1 MITEPNDQEDLNIEG
16 QNIEEEGLP
25 TNALRDYYT
34 QKEAAREPNLIEKEK
49 ENRKIESLQD
59 DPRNQENW
67 GFKGFTKEIQSIL
80 SGGLQD
86 TASSVATF
94 PERAV
99 DMISGEML
107 RERQEKGFYQP
118 EWTPF
123 KSYENPIITK
133 TWWGKLLRGTVHF
146 GTMAVGITAVAGAAG
161 ISAPASLTGIAGY
174 SLLRAAAIGG
184 VADLISKESDGHNAL
199 GMLRDHHG
207 WMDTPI
213 STKDTDHP
221 MWMKFKNIVEGMGIG
236 LVFDGAS
243 MLLGGAGGKVR
254 GQVKSRAKSVEYQT
268 LRKGLQE
275 LRKNE
280 FGASKNR
287 PYAEPHQGAHISEV
301 SPEKAR
307 TQLKKTRENWDAE
320 DGSTGSV
327 TTPVQRERV
336 AETGAMTEDIVE
348 TVLKGLYSDAKFQS
362 VMEDIKAGRQS
373 MMDVYG
379 DAVATHQRM
388 TLGRNAA
395 ELSPEE
401 YLDEMYRSSIKYD
414 LTDDAGNVV
423 ETVETWTTKNI
434 VAGDLVVGT
443 LLKQLRDNGIAGRE
457 LSEFINL
464 IETDGPMKQVF
475 DTMMTAMTEVK
486 RARAWS
492 SDSFRSIGAGKM
504 RKDAIEEAVRVDMTD
519 TKDAILSIL
528 QIAKDD
534 PNDDL
539 LNAVFEL
546 FSSMKTVNNLDD
558 FDAWARKMI
567 KGGQI
572 DPKGPDRTGAL
583 IRELEGVMVNSVLSG
598 PKTPIRAVMGTS
610 TATFLRPISTFIGAS
625 MKYPF
630 TGDVATIRSS
640 LASMNAMMQAI
651 PESFEIFKTKLN
663 SYWSGDVSSM
673 KTRFTEFTKGDEN
686 WELLRRWAEDSGRAT
701 KGDQAAFAMANMAR
715 SWNNNNFLTYSTK
728 LMASTDDAFRHI
740 LGRAKMRE
748 KAMRSALDAQSK
760 GALPEITPELIQVF
774 EDDFYRQI
782 FDGNGDLI
790 DEATKFAAKE
800 VTLTQ
805 DLTGFSKGLND
816 VFTANPWAK
825 PFFLFART
833 GINGLTLTA
842 KHTPGF
848 NFLVKEFND
857 IAFANPNNLESVA
870 KYGIT
875 TVEELANAKALQV
888 GRLAMGSSL
897 ISLASWSWMNGNM
910 TGNGPVDRQTRQMWL
925 DTGWKPRS
933 IKIGD
938 VWVGYDSIEPFNQ
951 MWSIIA
957 DIGDSSMLM
966 GEEWTQDHLQRMSL
980 LVAQGLA
987 SKSYLQGMQMWVD
1000 AFAGS
1005 PGSWGRVGSSLV
1017 NNTVPLAALRNEMGK
1032 VFTPHSRELSS
1043 SIFDAI
1049 RNRNLLT
1056 EKLALQPLPIKY
1068 DILTGNPLRD
1078 YDFLTRVA
1086 KSVLPVNF
1094 ELTESPGR
1102 RLLWNSGYDLRLSVY
1117 TAPDG
1122 TSLADHPE
1130 IRSKLQEA
1138 IGKLNLEAK
1147 LNRLARDPR
1156 ILESLEIMY
1165 QDRASGRRGDFE
1177 PRDYYHN
1184 IIIKNLFEE
1193 AKRIAW
1199 SQISDDSNI
1208 QILQAKNSSQ
1218 KLSRKLKQLET
1229 TNARSILNIYK

>member
-423 ETVETWTTKNI
+423 ETVETWTT
-434 VAGDLVVGT
+434 
-443 LLKQLRDNGIAGRE
+443 
-457 LSEFINL
+457 
-464 IETDGPMKQVF
+464 
-475 DTMMTAMTEVK
+475 
-486 RARAWS
+486 
-492 SDSFRSIGAGKM
+492 
-504 RKDAIEEAVRVDMTD
+504 
-519 TKDAILSIL
+519 
-528 QIAKDD
+528 
-534 PNDDL
+534 
-539 LNAVFEL
+539 
-546 FSSMKTVNNLDD
+546 
-558 FDAWARKMI
+558 
-567 KGGQI
+567 
-572 DPKGPDRTGAL
+572 
-583 IRELEGVMVNSVLSG
+583 
-598 PKTPIRAVMGTS
+598 
-610 TATFLRPISTFIGAS
+610 
-625 MKYPF
+625 
-630 TGDVATIRSS
+630 
-640 LASMNAMMQAI
+640 
-651 PESFEIFKTKLN
+651 
-663 SYWSGDVSSM
+663 
-673 KTRFTEFTKGDEN
+673 
-686 WELLRRWAEDSGRAT
+686 
-701 KGDQAAFAMANMAR
+701 
-715 SWNNNNFLTYSTK
+715 
-728 LMASTDDAFRHI
+728 
-740 LGRAKMRE
+740 
-748 KAMRSALDAQSK
+748 
-760 GALPEITPELIQVF
+760 
-774 EDDFYRQI
+774 
-782 FDGNGDLI
+782 
-790 DEATKFAAKE
+790 
-800 VTLTQ
+800 
-805 DLTGFSKGLND
+805 
-816 VFTANPWAK
+816 
-825 PFFLFART
+825 
-833 GINGLTLTA
+833 
-842 KHTPGF
+842 
-848 NFLVKEFND
+848 
-857 IAFANPNNLESVA
+857 
-870 KYGIT
+870 
-875 TVEELANAKALQV
+875 
-888 GRLAMGSSL
+888 
-897 ISLASWSWMNGNM
+897 
-910 TGNGPVDRQTRQMWL
+910 
-925 DTGWKPRS
+925 
-933 IKIGD
+933 
-938 VWVGYDSIEPFNQ
+938 
-951 MWSIIA
+951 
-957 DIGDSSMLM
+957 
-966 GEEWTQDHLQRMSL
+966 
-980 LVAQGLA
+980 
-987 SKSYLQGMQMWVD
+987 
-1000 AFAGS
+1000 
-1005 PGSWGRVGSSLV
+1005 
-1017 NNTVPLAALRNEMGK
+1017 
-1032 VFTPHSRELSS
+1032 
-1043 SIFDAI
+1043 
-1049 RNRNLLT
+1049 
-1056 EKLALQPLPIKY
+1056 
-1068 DILTGNPLRD
+1068 
-1078 YDFLTRVA
+1078 
-1086 KSVLPVNF
+1086 
-1094 ELTESPGR
+1094 
-1102 RLLWNSGYDLRLSVY
+1102 
-1117 TAPDG
+1117 
-1122 TSLADHPE
+1122 
-1130 IRSKLQEA
+1130 
-1138 IGKLNLEAK
+1138 
-1147 LNRLARDPR
+1147 
-1156 ILESLEIMY
+1156 
-1165 QDRASGRRGDFE
+1165 
-1177 PRDYYHN
+1177 
-1184 IIIKNLFEE
+1184 
-1193 AKRIAW
+1193 
-1199 SQISDDSNI
+1199 
-1208 QILQAKNSSQ
+1208 
-1218 KLSRKLKQLET
+1218 
-1229 TNARSILNIYK
+1229 

>member
-1 MITEPNDQEDLNIEG
+1 MITEPNDQEDLSTEG
-16 QNIEEEGLP
+16 LVEEEQESNPL
-25 TNALRDYYT
+25 ADYI
-34 QKEAAREPNLIEKEK
+34 ARNKADDDANLIEKTK
-49 ENRKIESLQD
+49 EDRSFQALQD
-59 DPRNQENW
+59 DPRNQEKW
-67 GFKGFTKEIQSIL
+67 GFKGFTKEVQSIL

-86 TASSVATF
+86 TFSSVATF

-99 DMISGEML
+99 DMFSGEMQ
-107 RERQEKGFYQP
+107 RERQEKGYYQP
-118 EWTPF
+118 QWTPF
-123 KSYENPIITK
+123 NSYENPIITK

-146 GTMAVGITAVAGAAG
+146 GTMAAGVTAAAGAAG
-161 ISAPASLTGIAGY
+161 ISAPASLAGVAGY
-174 SLLRAAAIGG
+174 SLLRAAAIG
-184 VADLISKESDGHNAL
+184 AASDLISKESDGHNAL
-199 GMLRDHHG
+199 AMLRDHHG

-236 LVFDGAS
+236 LIFDSAS
-243 MLLGGAGGKVR
+243 MLLGGAGTKVK

-268 LRKGLQE
+268 LRKGLTE

-307 TQLKKTRENWDAE
+307 EQLRRTRTEWDAE

-348 TVLKGLYSDAKFQS
+348 SVLKGLYSDAKFQS
-362 VMEDIKAGRQS
+362 VMDDIKAGRQS

-401 YLDEMYRSSIKYD
+401 YLDEMYRSAIKYD

-457 LSEFINL
+457 LSEFVNL
-464 IETDGPMKQVF
+464 IETDGPMQQVF

-492 SDSFRSIGAGKM
+492 SDSFRSIGAGKI
-504 RKDAIEEAVRVDMTD
+504 RKEAIEEAVKADMTD

-572 DPKGPDRTGAL
+572 DPDGPDRTGAL

-598 PKTPIRAVMGTS
+598 PKTPVRAVMGTS
-610 TATFLRPISTFIGAS
+610 TATFLRPLATFIGAS
-625 MKYPF
+625 MQYPF
-630 TGDVATIRSS
+630 KGDITTIRSS

-701 KGDQAAFAMANMAR
+701 AGDKAAFAIANQAR
-715 SWNNNNFLTYSTK
+715 SWNNSNLLTYSTK
-728 LMASTDDAFRHI
+728 LMAATDDSFRHI

-748 KAMRSALDAQSK
+748 KAMRSALDAQST
-760 GALPEITPELIQVF
+760 GALPEITPELIQIF
-774 EDDFYRQI
+774 EEDFYRQV
-782 FDGNGDLI
+782 FDGNGDII

-842 KHTPGF
+842 KHTLGF
-848 NFLVKEFND
+848 NFLVKEFNE
-857 IAFANPNNLESVA
+857 IAFADPNNLASVA

-875 TVEELANAKALQV
+875 NASELANAQALQV

-897 ISLASWSWMNGNM
+897 VSLASWSWMNGTM

-925 DTGWKPRS
+925 DTGWQPRS

-938 VWVGYDSIEPFNQ
+938 VWIGYDSIEPFNQ
-951 MWSIIA
+951 MWSVIA

-966 GEEWTQDHLQRMSL
+966 GEEWTEGHLQRMAL
-980 LVAQGLA
+980 LTAQGLA

-1005 PGSWGRVGSSLV
+1005 PGSWGRVGSSLI

-1032 VFTPHSRELSS
+1032 IFTPHTRELSS
-1043 SIFDAI
+1043 SIFDAV

-1056 EKLALQPLPIKY
+1056 EKLTSQPLPVKH
-1068 DILTGNPLRD
+1068 DILGRGPLRD
-1078 YDFLTRVA
+1078 HDFITRVA
-1086 KSVLPVNF
+1086 KGFFPVNF
-1094 ELTESPGR
+1094 ELEESPGR
-1102 RLLWNSGYDLRLSVY
+1102 RLLWNSGYDLRLSVN

-1122 TSLADHPE
+1122 TSLAKHPR
-1130 IRSKLQEA
+1130 IRSLLQEA
-1138 IGKLNLEAK
+1138 IGNQNLENK
-1147 LNRLARDPR
+1147 LNRLAKDPK
-1156 ILESLEIMY
+1156 IIESLELMY
-1165 QDRASGRRGDFE
+1165 ADRASGRRGDFE

-1184 IIIKNLFEE
+1184 QVIKAMFDE

-1199 SQISDDSNI
+1199 ISISDNAAV
-1208 QILQAKNSSQ
+1208 QELQAEDATQ
-1218 KLSRKLKQLET
+1218 KLGRSLKQMET
-1229 TNARSILNIYK
+1229 AKASDILSIYK

>member
-146 GTMAVGITAVAGAAG
+146 GTMAVGITATASALG

-519 TKDAILSIL
+519 TRDAILSIL